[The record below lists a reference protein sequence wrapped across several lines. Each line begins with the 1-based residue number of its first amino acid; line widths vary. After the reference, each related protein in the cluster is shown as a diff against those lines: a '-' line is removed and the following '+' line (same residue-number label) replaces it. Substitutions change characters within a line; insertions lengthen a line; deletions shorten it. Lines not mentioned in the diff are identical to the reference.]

1 MPVITVFRS
10 RLKPGMEAEYESL
23 AEEISALAQTMP
35 GYIEE
40 KTFVAHD
47 GERVTIVLFADRE
60 SHDAWRDHDRHR
72 EAQAVG
78 KAKLYAEY
86 RVYSAEIDY
95 HRDFSSDALR

>member
-10 RLKPGMEAEYESL
+10 RLVPGVEAEYESL

-47 GERVTIVLFADRE
+47 GERVTIVLFTDRK
-60 SHDAWRDHDRHR
+60 SHDAWRNHDRHR
-72 EAQAVG
+72 EAQVVG
-78 KAKLYAEY
+78 ITKLYAEY
-86 RVYSAEIDY
+86 SVHSAEVDY
-95 HRDFSSDALR
+95 HRDFSSDAFR

>member
-10 RLKPGMEAEYESL
+10 RLVPGMEEEYESL

-40 KTFVAHD
+40 KTFVSDD

-78 KAKLYAEY
+78 RTKLYHEY
-86 RVYSAEIDY
+86 RVYSAEVDY
-95 HRDFSSDALR
+95 HQEFTSDAFR

>member
-10 RLKPGMEAEYESL
+10 RLMPGVEAEYESL

-47 GERVTIVLFADRE
+47 GERVTIVLFADRK

-78 KAKLYAEY
+78 ITNLYAEY
-86 RVYSAEIDY
+86 SVYSAEVDY

>member
-40 KTFVAHD
+40 KTFVSDD

-78 KAKLYAEY
+78 KTKLYAEY
-86 RVYSAEIDY
+86 RVYSAEVDY
-95 HRDFSSDALR
+95 HQEFTSDALR

>member
-10 RLKPGMEAEYESL
+10 RLMPGVEAEYESL
-23 AEEISALAQTMP
+23 AEEISALAQTKP

-72 EAQAVG
+72 EAQAAG
-78 KAKLYAEY
+78 RTKLYKEY
-86 RVYSAEIDY
+86 RVYSADVDY
-95 HRDFSSDALR
+95 HQEFTSDALR

>member
-10 RLKPGMEAEYESL
+10 RLVPGVEAEYESL

-40 KTFVAHD
+40 KTFAAHD
-47 GERVTIVLFADRE
+47 GERVTIVLFADRK

-72 EAQAVG
+72 EAQVVG
-78 KAKLYAEY
+78 ITKLYAEY
-86 RVYSAEIDY
+86 SVYSAEVDY
-95 HRDFSSDALR
+95 HRDFSSDAFR

>member
-40 KTFVAHD
+40 KTFVADD

-78 KAKLYAEY
+78 RTKLYSEY
-86 RVYSAEIDY
+86 RVYSAEVDY

>member
-1 MPVITVFRS
+1 MS
-10 RLKPGMEAEYESL
+10 
-23 AEEISALAQTMP
+23 

-40 KTFVAHD
+40 KAFVADD

-78 KAKLYAEY
+78 RTKLYAEY
-86 RVYSAEIDY
+86 RVYSAEVDY